1 MNKEIK
7 EIVDKYIDNKDLRKL
22 SNHYYSDYTYTE
34 NAKSKEEMNR
44 MTMGIDSTLN
54 YYAEQE
60 SLADQDIEIMERRVA
75 EYELAVFKL
84 LSEDIDA
91 SFNYSAYEVQKLI
104 DHIDQYYIKLE
115 NIEKIERSQTSRIGY
130 TF

>member
-7 EIVDKYIDNKDLRKL
+7 EIINRYIDNKELKKF
-22 SNHYYSDYTYTE
+22 SNHYYSDYIYSE
-34 NAKSKEEMNR
+34 GAKTKEEINK

-75 EYELAVFKL
+75 EYELAVFKI
-84 LSEDIDA
+84 LSQDVDL
-91 SFNYSAYEVQKLI
+91 SFNYSSNEVQKLI
-104 DHIDQYYIKLE
+104 DHITEYYRKLE
-115 NIEKIERSQTSRIGY
+115 NIEKIERVENSKIGY